1 MRIKIEIEDDQVSV
15 KTDDAERIDEDQEAE
30 KSWFRDAIGH
40 KWVVLDHGERL
51 TGKGWF
57 ACSHRDFHII
67 SNVKDPTKFACHA
80 YYELP
85 PPPDHED
92 NK

>member
-40 KWVVLDHGERL
+40 KWVVLKGYEKLSGE
-51 TGKGWF
+51 GWF
-57 ACSHRDFHII
+57 VYVRRRGDVYS
-67 SNVKDPTKFACHA
+67 VKDPNGLVVKG
-80 YYELP
+80 YYKLP
-85 PPPDHED
+85 PLGELESSE
-92 NK
+92 